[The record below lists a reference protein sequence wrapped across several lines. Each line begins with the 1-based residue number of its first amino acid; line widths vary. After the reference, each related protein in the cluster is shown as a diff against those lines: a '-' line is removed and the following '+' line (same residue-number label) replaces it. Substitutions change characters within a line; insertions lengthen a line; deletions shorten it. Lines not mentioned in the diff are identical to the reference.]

1 MEGIIMKVI
10 NDKSGSQVESI
21 QEFEIATGT
30 VVAEGMVVKLTDA
43 KVVPVVAGE
52 TAAILGVAKEAHS
65 GSADGFNPRSNGLK
79 ILVSDSP
86 TAIYEC
92 SAPKVT
98 ATGGSTTTFVST
110 AIVGTYGTDAFKGGK
125 LKVISK
131 VAGSTNT
138 DAIGTLYDI
147 TASHTSNGTITFAT
161 IAGAVTAGDICQ
173 VFPPIGF
180 ALGNFDAAFYKLV
193 LTGSSSM
200 PIKVVGYNTD
210 LGTIRFEAAL
220 HEFGNKKA

>member
-1 MEGIIMKVI
+1 MKVI
-10 NDKSGSQVESI
+10 NDKSGSQVESV
-21 QEFEIATGT
+21 QEYEIATGT
-30 VVAEGMVVKLTDA
+30 AVVEGQCVKLTDA
-43 KVVPVVAGE
+43 KVVLVVAGE
-52 TAAILGVAKEAHS
+52 TSPILGVAKESHS
-65 GSADGFNPRSNGLK
+65 GSADGFNIRSNGLK

-98 ATGGSTTTFVST
+98 ATSGSTTTFVST
-110 AIVGTYGTDAFKGGK
+110 AISGTYGTDAFKGGK

-138 DAIGTLYDI
+138 DAIGTIYDI

-161 IAGAVTAGDICQ
+161 IAGAVTAGDIMQ
-173 VFPPIGF
+173 VFPPVGF
-180 ALGNFDAAFYKLV
+180 ALGNFDSTFIKLV
-193 LTGSSSM
+193 LTGSAAM
-200 PIKVVGYNTD
+200 PIRSIGYNTD
-210 LGTIRFEAAL
+210 VGTIKFEASL